1 MDNLI
6 WLKFPTGIYYLLTI
20 LGCYTLFHL
29 LNFFFLNV
37 QSYMKYKRFHRS
49 LTEEKLYFLIEENKK
64 LKEKIDDLEDEIDEL
79 TKQIINK
86 L

>member
-1 MDNLI
+1 MDLI
-6 WLKFPTGIYYLLTI
+6 WLKFPTSFYYLLTI
-20 LGCYTLFHL
+20 FGCYTLFHL

-37 QSYMKYKRFHRS
+37 QSYMKFKRFHRS
-49 LTEEKLYFLIEENKK
+49 LTEEKFYFVLEENKK
-64 LKEKIDDLEDEIDEL
+64 LKNKIDSLEDEIDEL

>member
-1 MDNLI
+1 MDLI
-6 WLKFPTGIYYLLTI
+6 WLKFPTGFYYLLTI
-20 LGCYTLFHL
+20 FGCYALFHL
-29 LNFFFLNV
+29 LNFFFLNI

-49 LTEEKLYFLIEENKK
+49 LTEEKLYFVLEENKK
-64 LKEKIDDLEDEIDEL
+64 LKIKIDSLEDEIDEL

>member
-1 MDNLI
+1 
-6 WLKFPTGIYYLLTI
+6 
-20 LGCYTLFHL
+20 
-29 LNFFFLNV
+29 
-37 QSYMKYKRFHRS
+37 MKYKRFHRS